1 MKLKLIRSY
10 LGPKYTIGHLY
21 IDGQYF
27 CDTIEDTDRGLKM
40 SMAKEEIL
48 NRKVKHQTAIPY
60 GTYKVTLKVTSP
72 KYLNKDK
79 YKFTNGRMPRLLSV
93 PGFDGILIHPG
104 TTQEDSSGC
113 IIVGLN
119 KQVGKVIDSFQTF
132 QKLWNILEKA
142 NKKNELISIE
152 IINKN

>member
-1 MKLKLIRSY
+1 MKLKLVRSY

-21 IDGQYF
+21 INGEYF
-27 CDTIEDTDRGLKM
+27 CDTIEDVNRGLTSTM
-40 SMAKEEIL
+40 SKEEIIKK
-48 NRKVKHQTAIPY
+48 KVKHQTAIPY
-60 GTYKVTLKVTSP
+60 GTYTITMKVVSP
-72 KYLNKDK
+72 KYSNKEK
-79 YKFTNGRMPRLLSV
+79 YKFTSGRMPRLISV

-119 KQVGKVIDSFQTF
+119 KEVGKVINSFDTF

-142 NKKNELISIE
+142 NKRNELISIK
-152 IINKN
+152 IV

>member
-21 IDGQYF
+21 INGQYF
-27 CDTIEDTDRGLKM
+27 CDTIEDVDRGLKT
-40 SMAKEEIL
+40 SMQKDEIL
-48 NRKVKHQTAIPY
+48 SKKIKHQTAIPY
-60 GTYKVTLKVTSP
+60 GTYRLTMKVVSP
-72 KYLNKDK
+72 KYSAKVK
-79 YKFTNGRMPRLLSV
+79 YKFTNGRIPRLLYV

-119 KQVGKVIDSFQTF
+119 KEVGKVVNSFDTF
-132 QKLWNILEKA
+132 STLWNLLEKA
-142 NKKNELISIE
+142 NKRNELISLE
-152 IINKN
+152 IVKE

>member
-1 MKLKLIRSY
+1 MKLKLVRSY

-21 IDGQYF
+21 INGEYF
-27 CDTIEDTDRGLKM
+27 CDTIEDVNRGLISTM
-40 SMAKEEIL
+40 SKEEIA
-48 NRKVKHQTAIPY
+48 KKKIKHQTAIPY
-60 GTYKVTLKVTSP
+60 GTYTITMKVVSP
-72 KYLNKDK
+72 KYSTKEK
-79 YKFTNGRMPRLLSV
+79 YKFTKGRIPRLISV

-119 KQVGKVIDSFQTF
+119 KEVGKVINSFDTF

-142 NKKNELISIE
+142 NKRNELISIK
-152 IINKN
+152 IV